1 MCDYG
6 DRISILPSKIFQ
18 MKYDNF
24 TRINGGRGGI
34 RTRGFWLRRP
44 TLYPAELPARDD
56 KNMGNRRNYI
66 PQPLHLP
73 EIEKTIEKKMAN
85 NRERIIF
92 VGFFFLDSPAIQG
105 ATYPFLNYY
114 TSYNMVQYYL

>member
-1 MCDYG
+1 
-6 DRISILPSKIFQ
+6 
-18 MKYDNF
+18 
-24 TRINGGRGGI
+24 
-34 RTRGFWLRRP
+34 
-44 TLYPAELPARDD
+44 
-56 KNMGNRRNYI
+56 MGNRRNYI